1 MTAALNFFSA
11 SGSTSFN
18 SSSAIKL
25 YLSRIAVRMVL
36 SRFARA
42 WSTLSLLMRP
52 FSLRALAPWQA
63 ARGRS
68 FYIGRSLCAA
78 WRHSLCDISRMSPPE
93 GERPYNRRETRRGS
107 SVEQLGR
114 RRLARGGD
122 IAIAKHYRVDVVRVP
137 PERRLDRLVGGPHPG
152 TYEFVADD

>member
-1 MTAALNFFSA
+1 MPAVLNFFSA

-42 WSTLSLLMRP
+42 WSTLSLLMLP
-52 FSLRALAPWQA
+52 FSLRALAPWQD

-78 WRHSLCDISRMSPPE
+78 WRHSLCDISRTPPPE
-93 GERPYNRRETRRGS
+93 GEHPYNRRETRRGS

-114 RRLARGGD
+114 RGLARGSD
-122 IAIAKHYRVDVVRVP
+122 VAIPQYYRR
-137 PERRLDRLVGGPHPG
+137 
-152 TYEFVADD
+152 